1 MPWSVTKETRNSI
14 WMMKR
19 VKEWAEILEIYRK
32 DKENRSIDNKEEG
45 KYILEG

>member
-1 MPWSVTKETRNSI
+1 MT
-14 WMMKR
+14 KR
-19 VKEWAEILEIYRK
+19 VKEWEEILEIYRK